1 MKTKELENEAVLFE
15 VEHEVKVLEVKTREK
30 EQETKLVDI
39 KIKEI
44 KRGLRHST
52 LKPLPPMRIMGSK
65 DEYSGSSRMFN
76 KKIVNG
82 KVEMLDTELT
92 EANIK
97 LHNK

>member
-1 MKTKELENEAVLFE
+1 
-15 VEHEVKVLEVKTREK
+15 
-30 EQETKLVDI
+30 
-39 KIKEI
+39 
-44 KRGLRHST
+44 
-52 LKPLPPMRIMGSK
+52 MRIMGSK

-97 LHNK
+97 LHNKQFSVDKQYYTTTNANL